1 MSIHPTYTNSLKAI
15 VVIFGAFS
23 AATMVIFCTS
33 LTGNIVGQVLTAI
46 VGLGIVLAQY
56 VFSVKIQQDKSNGDY
71 DLATIVVTGV
81 IFTASIMGTWS
92 WAESEFNTNTKTSNL
107 TSDRHIDNRDLIAM
121 KKTTVKEH
129 LAQAKVYRDRGGNY
143 NGQAAKSTNAANKV
157 QAEIA
162 LLIEESKNL
171 PAETTGNSS
180 QDLGL
185 ALGDQRGWA
194 WLIFALMVDLSPVL
208 ALLELKKIAA
218 IKKSDEVALNE
229 GGTIKSDSL
238 LSGTQKAATESTQY
252 LSPPRNDARYSTIR
266 HRVINQTVKLGK
278 NAIQTEFSLGTKTV
292 DKYFEWMMQEGVIKR
307 TEGKRTYELVLS

>member
-1 MSIHPTYTNSLKAI
+1 MNTHPIYTNSLKAI

-71 DLATIVVTGV
+71 DLATIVLTGV

-121 KKTTVKEH
+121 KKATVKEH

-162 LLIEESKNL
+162 LLIEEGKNL
-171 PAETTGNSS
+171 PAETTGKSS

-185 ALGDQRGWA
+185 AMGDQRGWA

-208 ALLELKKIAA
+208 ALLELKKIADT
-218 IKKSDEVALNE
+218 IKSDEVTLNE

-238 LSGTQKAATESTQY
+238 LSDTPKAATKSTQY
-252 LSPPRNDARYSTIR
+252 LSPPRNDERYSTIR
-266 HRVINQTVKLGK
+266 HCVINQTVKLGK

>member
-1 MSIHPTYTNSLKAI
+1 MNTHPIYTNSLKAI

-33 LTGNIVGQVLTAI
+33 LTGNIVGQALTAI

-56 VFSVKIQQDKSNGDY
+56 VFSVKIQQDKNNGDY
-71 DLATIVVTGV
+71 DLATIVLTGV

-121 KKTTVKEH
+121 KKATVKEH

-162 LLIEESKNL
+162 LLIEEGKNL
-171 PAETTGNSS
+171 PAETTGKSS

-185 ALGDQRGWA
+185 AMGDQRGWA

-208 ALLELKKIAA
+208 ALLELRKIADT
-218 IKKSDEVALNE
+218 IKSDEVTLNE

-238 LSGTQKAATESTQY
+238 LSDTPKAATKSTQY
-252 LSPPRNDARYSTIR
+252 LSPPRNDERYSTIR

>member
-1 MSIHPTYTNSLKAI
+1 MSIHPTYTSSLKAI

-33 LTGNIVGQVLTAI
+33 LTGNSVGQLLTAI

-56 VFSVKIQQDKSNGDY
+56 VFSVKIQQDKSNGEY
-71 DLATIVVTGV
+71 DFATIVLTGV

-121 KKTTVKEH
+121 KKATVKEH

-171 PAETTGNSS
+171 RAETTGNSS

-185 ALGDQRGWA
+185 AMGDQRGWV
-194 WLIFALMVDLSPVL
+194 WFVFALMVDLSPVL

-218 IKKSDEVALNE
+218 TKKSDEVALNK
-229 GGTIKSDSL
+229 GDTIKSDSL
-238 LSGTQKAATESTQY
+238 ASGTQETATVITPL
-252 LSPPRNDARYSTIR
+252 LSPPRNDERYSMIR
-266 HRVINQTVKLGK
+266 HCVINQTVKLGK
-278 NAIQTEFSLGTKTV
+278 NAIQTKFSLGTTTV

-307 TEGKRTYELVLS
+307 TEGKRTYELV